1 MSRLSKMPD
10 INEVEKMSG
19 AELLNLA
26 VREVNNPE
34 LNKAIGDTTI
44 DSSTFGQIGQ
54 IINSNDAW
62 RNQVYYTLFN
72 KVGLYEMGYA
82 VATDKYGALMR
93 DYLSIGGAVDEI
105 EMDKIKPVK
114 YNPEIQWQD
123 ALKQYIPKYLEM
135 FHTPNRKE
143 RYALTVNPEM
153 AKRAFSS
160 EQAFRRFLDMQ
171 FAVAAESNKID
182 RNYWFW
188 NLFKYVAENIAYY
201 VEIPGFDTKEHAEDT
216 TVLVRQWGLDLLFPS
231 DKFNVAGFTREVS
244 PENIFIIMKN
254 SAKAFQSVKV
264 LATSYHMQETE
275 FIANHT
281 LTVPTWVDLGENV
294 EILMGDIN
302 AFRCYVNLYASDFNH
317 NGAVMGDTHFLHVHE
332 TYSSSIVYPVIAFK
346 SSTITPSVLGDFKPA
361 SNTILNKGDT
371 EMISIPVTSGDNKQV
386 HYTLTGNTAPETQ
399 IQPWGLL
406 YVGQNEQAS
415 VITVTATIEDGN
427 NGSPVTK
434 SVTYQIRG
442 NTPKFG
448 FVQPQDRSVIKKG
461 EAVQLMASL
470 SEGQAPIT
478 YSIITDGVH
487 SGTTI
492 TPSGLLTINAAETQP
507 KITIKLQA
515 GVTSTTVEY
524 TIADA

>member
-1 MSRLSKMPD
+1 M
-10 INEVEKMSG
+10 
-19 AELLNLA
+19 
-26 VREVNNPE
+26 
-34 LNKAIGDTTI
+34 
-44 DSSTFGQIGQ
+44 
-54 IINSNDAW
+54 
-62 RNQVYYTLFN
+62 
-72 KVGLYEMGYA
+72 
-82 VATDKYGALMR
+82 
-93 DYLSIGGAVDEI
+93 
-105 EMDKIKPVK
+105 
-114 YNPEIQWQD
+114 
-123 ALKQYIPKYLEM
+123 
-135 FHTPNRKE
+135 
-143 RYALTVNPEM
+143 
-153 AKRAFSS
+153 
-160 EQAFRRFLDMQ
+160 
-171 FAVAAESNKID
+171 
-182 RNYWFW
+182 
-188 NLFKYVAENIAYY
+188 
-201 VEIPGFDTKEHAEDT
+201 
-216 TVLVRQWGLDLLFPS
+216 
-231 DKFNVAGFTREVS
+231 
-244 PENIFIIMKN
+244 
-254 SAKAFQSVKV
+254 
-264 LATSYHMQETE
+264 
-275 FIANHT
+275 
-281 LTVPTWVDLGENV
+281 PTWVDLGKDV

-346 SSTITPSVLGDFKPA
+346 SSAVTASVLGDFKPA
-361 SNTILNKGDT
+361 SNTVLNKGDT

-448 FVQPQDRSVIKKG
+448 FVQPQDHSVIKKG
-461 EAVQLMASL
+461 EVVQLMASL
-470 SEGQAPIT
+470 VEGQAPIT
-478 YSIITDGVH
+478 YSITTTGVH